1 MRQIEEMRRKER
13 EEDEKETFGSS
24 FNGISMANQDLF
36 AKLDEYK
43 VNMNLCMADQ
53 LGGMID
59 SNRENIRM
67 KCLEAA
73 LKFYLSKEGK
83 LTSNNVINLAE
94 EFYQF
99 VKENPCISQNNLL
112 NLWSGIAGLYT
123 RRQGYLSGLSHSFFY
138 R

>member
-1 MRQIEEMRRKER
+1 MGEENKE
-13 EEDEKETFGSS
+13 
-24 FNGISMANQDLF
+24 LF
-36 AKLDEYK
+36 AKLGEYK
-43 VNMNLCMADQ
+43 VNMNLRLADQ
-53 LGGMID
+53 LDGMIA

-99 VKENPCISQNNLL
+99 VKGE
-112 NLWSGIAGLYT
+112 
-123 RRQGYLSGLSHSFFY
+123 
-138 R
+138 